1 MADAYLL
8 GIDAGTTVV
17 KSVVFDLH
25 GNEAAKAGKPI
36 ATIHP
41 RPGWA
46 EHDMHEVW
54 DAVAVSIREA
64 LHKGGIGPEA
74 VKGVS
79 MSAQGA
85 GSWFVDKN
93 GRPTR
98 NAVGWADGRA
108 AYIIDRW
115 RDDGTLDRMFEASGF
130 LYYSG
135 SGPGIIV
142 PWFKENEPR
151 VLDRSRAVIWCNDW
165 VRFCLTGEI
174 LTDEPDGSIAMMD
187 PQSRRYSDELFD
199 IAGISEYRHLFPPVK
214 QSHDIG
220 GKVTRAAAEKT
231 GLREGTPVAM
241 GAWDCS
247 STALGAGCV
256 QHGDATSIVGTAG
269 IHLCIADKALV
280 NRAYSLACHAVPGRW
295 LINSMAMTAA
305 NNLDWFEREF
315 CLAERVEAEEQGRSK
330 YEVINREV
338 DAVPI
343 GANGVMYLPFLQGER
358 APFVEPRA
366 RAELFGMGHW
376 TNRADLLRA
385 VYEGVALATRHN
397 YTQMEKG
404 VPFDTV
410 RLGGGGAQSEVWTQ
424 IIADCTGKTMEV
436 TSGTEFGARGAAI
449 NAAVALGI
457 YADHQEAVDRMVSV
471 TRVQEPDLEKTEVYS
486 RIFDLYV
493 KLIERNRQV
502 WVEMCDLVDN
512 ILTPREG
519 CD

>member
-1 MADAYLL
+1 MAEAYLL
-8 GIDAGTTVV
+8 GIDAGTTMV

-25 GNEAAKAGKPI
+25 GNEVAKAGKPI

-46 EHDMHEVW
+46 EHDMKEVW
-54 DAVAVSIREA
+54 DAVATSIREA
-64 LHKGGIGPEA
+64 LNKGEIKPET

-85 GSWFVDKN
+85 GSWFVSKK

-115 RDDGTLDRMFEASGF
+115 KEDGTLDRIFEASGF
-130 LYYSG
+130 MYYSG

-142 PWFKENEPR
+142 PWFKENEPQ
-151 VLDRSRAVIWCNDW
+151 VLEQSKAVMWCNDW

-174 LTDEPDGSIAMMD
+174 LTDEPDASIAMMD
-187 PQSRRYSDELFD
+187 QKRRVYSDEVFAL
-199 IAGISEYRHLFPPVK
+199 AGISEYKQLFPPVK
-214 QSHDIG
+214 QSHEIG
-220 GKVTRAAAEKT
+220 GKVTRDAAKKT
-231 GLREGTPVAM
+231 GLIEGTPVAM

-256 QHGDATSIVGTAG
+256 QPGDATSIVGTAG
-269 IHLCIADKALV
+269 IHLCLASEPAV

-315 CLAERVEAEEQGRSK
+315 CLAECQEAERHGQSK

-338 DAVPI
+338 DSVPI

-366 RAELFGMGHW
+366 RAEFFGMGDW
-376 TNRADLLRA
+376 TKRADLIRA

-404 VPFDTV
+404 ARFAEV

-424 IIADCTGKTMEV
+424 IIADCTGKIMKV

-457 YADHQEAVDRMVSV
+457 FKDHREAVGQMVSV
-471 TRVQEPDLEKTEVYS
+471 SRVQEPDPKKTEMYAE
-486 RIFDLYV
+486 IFKLYV
-493 KLIERNRQV
+493 KLIERNRKM
-502 WVEMCDLVDN
+502 WVDMCDLVDN
-512 ILTPREG
+512 TLSTRG
-519 CD
+519 CT